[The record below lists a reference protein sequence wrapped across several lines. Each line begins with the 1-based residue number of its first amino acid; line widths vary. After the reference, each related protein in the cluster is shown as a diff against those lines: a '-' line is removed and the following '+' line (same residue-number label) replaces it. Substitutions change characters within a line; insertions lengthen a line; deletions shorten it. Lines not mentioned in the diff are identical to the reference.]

1 MMNVESYHQ
10 YAVDCVR
17 KAQREEAPGDRDILL
32 NVALAWVRLAQQTET
47 LGATPADS
55 QRDDETDANPMDE
68 DDVR

>member
-1 MMNVESYHQ
+1 MNVESYHQ

-47 LGATPADS
+47 LGAAS
-55 QRDDETDANPMDE
+55 QGDDDADANPMDE

>member
-1 MMNVESYHQ
+1 MGRIDDEHQ

-47 LGATPADS
+47 LGAAS
-55 QRDDETDANPMDE
+55 QGDDDADANPMDE

>member
-1 MMNVESYHQ
+1 MNVESYHQ

-17 KAQREEAPGDRDILL
+17 KAQREEAPEDRDILL

-47 LGATPADS
+47 LGAAS
-55 QRDDETDANPMDE
+55 QGDDDADANPMDE

>member
-47 LGATPADS
+47 LGAAS
-55 QRDDETDANPMDE
+55 QGDDDADANPMDE